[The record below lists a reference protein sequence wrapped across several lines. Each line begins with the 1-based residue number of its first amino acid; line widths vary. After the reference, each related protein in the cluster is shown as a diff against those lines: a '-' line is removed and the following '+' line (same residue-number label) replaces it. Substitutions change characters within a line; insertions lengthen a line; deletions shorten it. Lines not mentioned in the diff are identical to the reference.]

1 MSTTVKSFWNERW
14 VKITCKAP
22 TKQKDYYFSDYG
34 RIKSVHKVTEQESL
48 LRGSITLQGY
58 RQINMKL
65 ANGLRQGFYIHKLVA
80 QEFCTRKSDAAKFV
94 IHLDRDNLNNYYE
107 NLQWMTQREMTDFQ
121 IAQCVYKQENRKRPS
136 HCKMNPERVR
146 LLKRRLKEG
155 KTKKKILAKSFGI
168 TVEQLRKIEKGI
180 DWKYVTIDDEPTQ
193 SDIKTPS

>member
-1 MSTTVKSFWNERW
+1 MSTAVKSFWNERW
-14 VKITCKAP
+14 VKIKCKAP

-34 RIKSVHKVTEQESL
+34 RIKSVHKATEKETL
-48 LRGSITLQGY
+48 LRGSITIQGY

-65 ANGLRQGFYIHKLVA
+65 QDDLRQGFYIHKLVA
-80 QEFCTRKSDAAKFV
+80 QEFCERPSQEAKFV

-107 NLQWMTQREMTDFQ
+107 NLKWVTQREMTDFQ
-121 IAQCVYKQENRKRPS
+121 IEQGVYKPENRKRPS

-155 KTKKKILAKSFGI
+155 KTKKKILAKNFGI

-180 DWKYVTIDDEPTQ
+180 DWKYVTLEDDQ
-193 SDIKTPS
+193 D